1 MCVVHGYI
9 ETASVMAVLNDVDR
23 SSDDIV
29 GLPLYGT
36 QFKVGS
42 TTESKAVINLR
53 NLTETG
59 FRFLGFMQ
67 SICRI

>member
-42 TTESKAVINLR
+42 TTES
-53 NLTETG
+53 
-59 FRFLGFMQ
+59 
-67 SICRI
+67 

>member
-9 ETASVMAVLNDVDR
+9 ETSSVMAVLNDVDR

-42 TTESKAVINLR
+42 TTESNAAFHSSRELVF
-53 NLTETG
+53 TT
-59 FRFLGFMQ
+59 
-67 SICRI
+67 